1 MVSMYSVELRTLT
14 KEFSRLFRNRS
25 VIVVEDVN
33 LNIGKGE
40 IFGLLG
46 PNGAG
51 KTTIVKMICG
61 LIRPTRGEILINGQ
75 RLDRNRH
82 VLTRIGAVLEGSR
95 NSLWSMTVRQNLTYF
110 GHLKHVHG
118 RVLKERCDAL
128 LNLFQLEQKRDDVV
142 RNLSKGMKQKLAIVL
157 AFIADPD
164 IILLDEPTLGLD
176 IHGARLVKEAIV
188 RLAKL
193 ENKTVLLTTHQL
205 DIVEEICDR
214 VAIIHKGRLIALDR
228 TEKLC
233 NNFGREHYDVKL
245 QGRPDTVF
253 LKDLPI
259 FRNVEI
265 VHGDAEKEE
274 FLVRFVMDRED
285 SLFEAIDA
293 LRRGGVRIL
302 SMTKVEPKLEDVF
315 VKMVDV

>member
-1 MVSMYSVELRTLT
+1 MYCVELRDLT
-14 KEFSRLFRNRS
+14 KEFNRLFRKRS
-25 VIVVEDVN
+25 VIVVEDFS
-33 LNIGKGE
+33 LNISKGE
-40 IFGLLG
+40 VFGLLG
-46 PNGAG
+46 SNGAG

-61 LIRPTRGEILINGQ
+61 LIRPTRGEIFINGQ
-75 RLDRNRH
+75 KLDQNH
-82 VLTRIGAVLEGSR
+82 HALTQIGAVLEGSR

-118 RVLKERCDAL
+118 RVLKERCDVL

-142 RNLSKGMKQKLAIVL
+142 RSLSKGMKQKLAIVL

-164 IILLDEPTLGLD
+164 LILLDEPTLGLD
-176 IHGARLVKEAIV
+176 VHGTRLVKELIV

-193 ENKTVLLTTHQL
+193 ENKTVLLTTHHL

-214 VAIIHKGRLIALDR
+214 VAIIHKGRMIALDS
-228 TEKLC
+228 TETLC
-233 NNFGREHYDVKL
+233 NDFGREHYDVKL

-259 FRNVEI
+259 FRDVEV

-293 LRRGGVRIL
+293 LRRDGVRIL